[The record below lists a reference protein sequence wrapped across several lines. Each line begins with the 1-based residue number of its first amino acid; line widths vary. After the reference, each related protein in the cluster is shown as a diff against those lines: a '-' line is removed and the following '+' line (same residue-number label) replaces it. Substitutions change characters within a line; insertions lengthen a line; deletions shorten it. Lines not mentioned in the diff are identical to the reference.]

1 MHFGRRLFEFSVPA
15 LVAVAVTGC
24 AGVLHFQST
33 QVVSRPRTQVI
44 KPSETLYSIAWHY
57 GLDYHVLAAW
67 NGIKPPY
74 TIYPGQRLILYP
86 PRRRAVNAP
95 SPEHRGRRAIARGSP
110 LSKSAVTSVSAHE
123 NPGPRA
129 TSPAPHWL
137 WPARGKVIASY
148 GKPRFAKQGILI
160 DGSLGEPIRA
170 AAAGTVVYAGSAL
183 AGYGRLIII
192 KHNDEWLS
200 AYGHNQ
206 RLLVREGERVQ
217 AGEQI
222 AKMGQL
228 PDGTSALY
236 FEIRRDGTPL
246 NPLHFLPKSR

>member
-1 MHFGRRLFEFSVPA
+1 
-15 LVAVAVTGC
+15 
-24 AGVLHFQST
+24 
-33 QVVSRPRTQVI
+33 
-44 KPSETLYSIAWHY
+44 
-57 GLDYHVLAAW
+57 
-67 NGIKPPY
+67 
-74 TIYPGQRLILYP
+74 
-86 PRRRAVNAP
+86 
-95 SPEHRGRRAIARGSP
+95 
-110 LSKSAVTSVSAHE
+110 
-123 NPGPRA
+123 
-129 TSPAPHWL
+129 
-137 WPARGKVIASY
+137 
-148 GKPRFAKQGILI
+148 LI